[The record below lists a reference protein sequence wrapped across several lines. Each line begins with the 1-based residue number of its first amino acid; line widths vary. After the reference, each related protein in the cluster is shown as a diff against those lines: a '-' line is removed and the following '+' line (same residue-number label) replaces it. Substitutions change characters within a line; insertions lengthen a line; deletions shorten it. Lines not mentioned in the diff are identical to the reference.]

1 MSPCRVLGP
10 NPQVKSTRQTHG
22 GGVHLGTF
30 KCTVQNNI
38 KRQTLRW
45 GWQTAG
51 LEQQPTVKQR
61 TGSSAN
67 KDGSAK
73 AHFWQPDYIFVHLRI
88 NYLCCCLRGKA
99 LICAFVWY
107 LISRRKNAWQLPTGS
122 MQKGTDV
129 KIKAKAER
137 VRWSILGAR
146 GWVARYLKDM
156 SQHVFIYVARAAPQ
170 DAHLG
175 VPVKLQ
181 GFTLSYDHH
190 LCHPRNGKRRGEE
203 GVEDSSPR
211 SGHRVGDINREECAL
226 ALTAFLKK

>member
-1 MSPCRVLGP
+1 MRQLPRGKPKPRGWANILHMFRENNNCHHAEYEGQIL
-10 NPQVKSTRQTHG
+10 KLTRQTHG

-107 LISRRKNAWQLPTGS
+107 LMCRRKNAWQLPIG
-122 MQKGTDV
+122 
-129 KIKAKAER
+129 
-137 VRWSILGAR
+137 
-146 GWVARYLKDM
+146 
-156 SQHVFIYVARAAPQ
+156 
-170 DAHLG
+170 
-175 VPVKLQ
+175 
-181 GFTLSYDHH
+181 
-190 LCHPRNGKRRGEE
+190 
-203 GVEDSSPR
+203 
-211 SGHRVGDINREECAL
+211 
-226 ALTAFLKK
+226 